1 MHTEWESKVDAGQR
15 KQVNIATR
23 INDGGTQRWIFVW
36 TSFWKVNNSFYKCF
50 RKRN

>member
-1 MHTEWESKVDAGQR
+1 MHTEWESKVDAGQW

-36 TSFWKVNNSFYKCF
+36 TKLLKSK
-50 RKRN
+50 